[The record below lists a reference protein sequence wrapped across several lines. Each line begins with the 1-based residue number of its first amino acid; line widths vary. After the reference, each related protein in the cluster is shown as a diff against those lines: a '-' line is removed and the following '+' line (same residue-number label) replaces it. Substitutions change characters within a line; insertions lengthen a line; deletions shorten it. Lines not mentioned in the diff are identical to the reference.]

1 MKFRHELKHEISLMD
16 YYVLRQ
22 RLQAVAQ
29 PDIHGENGSY
39 KIRSLY
45 FDDDFDTALK
55 EKINGINLREKF
67 RLRFYDDDVTYIRL
81 EKKSKIN
88 GLCQKTAAV
97 LSVKEVQKLLTG
109 DIGWMVDSE
118 EAIVRELYL
127 KMVNKGLKPKTI
139 IEYQRDA
146 FVFPAG
152 NVRVTLD
159 SNIRTGIQCVDFF
172 QSDCVM
178 VPVAETPIILE
189 VKWDEFLPGI
199 IRDIVNLEGR
209 RDVVFSKYAAGRI
222 YG

>member
-67 RLRFYDDDVTYIRL
+67 RLRFYDDDVIYIRL
-81 EKKSKIN
+81 EKKSKICL
-88 GLCQKTAAV
+88 GL
-97 LSVKEVQKLLTG
+97 
-109 DIGWMVDSE
+109 
-118 EAIVRELYL
+118 
-127 KMVNKGLKPKTI
+127 PKN
-139 IEYQRDA
+139 R
-146 FVFPAG
+146 
-152 NVRVTLD
+152 
-159 SNIRTGIQCVDFF
+159 
-172 QSDCVM
+172 
-178 VPVAETPIILE
+178 
-189 VKWDEFLPGI
+189 
-199 IRDIVNLEGR
+199 
-209 RDVVFSKYAAGRI
+209 